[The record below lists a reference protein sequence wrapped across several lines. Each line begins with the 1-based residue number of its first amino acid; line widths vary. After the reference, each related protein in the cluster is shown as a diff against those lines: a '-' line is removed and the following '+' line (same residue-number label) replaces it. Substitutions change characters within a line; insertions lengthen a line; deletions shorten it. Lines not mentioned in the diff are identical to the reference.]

1 MVKYFFKTL
10 LFLAVLMA
18 APATYAQKGT
28 FEVKAPKVV
37 AVGEVFHIEYVT
49 GSKPKS
55 FLGPQFEGMDVL
67 AGPTLST
74 SKSVAI
80 VNGHMSQEA
89 QYAYTYVL
97 QCNSEG
103 EFTVSEAKLEAE
115 GDTYTVRPFK
125 IRALTEE
132 GVSPS
137 AVQSRN
143 SGGSVSNT
151 PRTTLA
157 QNDIV
162 IRAVV
167 DKKDVYK
174 GEPIKV
180 TYKLYRRVPL
190 NLENAKFPS
199 YNGFW
204 VQQLNVDGYQV
215 QREELNGKIY
225 DTHVLRED
233 LLFPQQAGT
242 LTIEPLNLSVVAQ
255 IITQQ
260 RRQSIIDDFL
270 SGPDVKEVRRKLST
284 QPVKINVRELPA
296 GAPSSFFGAVGDFQ
310 METIQPPVEV
320 AANSA
325 FTYGIK
331 VSGKGNLPQVQAPK
345 LTLPSSFEQYNVK
358 TTESLNNTSGGIY
371 GYRQF
376 EYPVIAR
383 VEGEYNIEPIEFT
396 YFNPKLRTYETLK
409 TPPLTLR
416 VLPDSTSTGGSSAA
430 ILGGLSKEDIKIIGN
445 DIRFIRL
452 DNPHLRPAGNMFF
465 GGVWYFLAMAAIL
478 ILFVFLFVWFRKL
491 AKERRNSALLK
502 GRKANKVALQRFRIA
517 EEHMK
522 ANNQRGFYE
531 EMLKGL
537 WGYIGDKLNIP
548 ASNLT
553 KENVREELVKRG
565 VAVDASQRY
574 IDIIVECEYA
584 QYSPD
589 GTGMMNDVYASGV
602 EIVSKLEGIIG
613 R

>member
-1 MVKYFFKTL
+1 MGKYFFRTL
-10 LFLAVLMA
+10 LFFSVLLSA
-18 APATYAQKGT
+18 EAGYAQKVT
-28 FEVKAPKVV
+28 FEVNAPKVV
-37 AVGEVFHIEYVT
+37 AVGEVFRVEYIT
-49 GSKPKS
+49 NSKPKS
-55 FLGPQFEGMDVL
+55 FSGPQFEGMDML

-74 SKSVAI
+74 NKSVAI
-80 VNGHMSQEA
+80 VNGHMSQES

-97 QCNSEG
+97 QCSSDG
-103 EFTVSEAKLEAE
+103 EFTVTEAKLESE
-115 GDTYTVRPFK
+115 DNTYTIRPFK

-132 GVSPS
+132 SVP
-137 AVQSRN
+137 ANTQAR
-143 SGGSVSNT
+143 GGSNANNT
-151 PRTTLA
+151 PRATLS
-157 QNDIV
+157 QDDIV

-174 GEPIKV
+174 GEPVKV

-204 VQQLNVDGYQV
+204 VQQLNVDGYKI

-225 DTHVLRED
+225 DTHILRED

-255 IITQQ
+255 IVTQQ
-260 RRQSIIDDFL
+260 RRQSIIDDFFA
-270 SGPDVKEVRRKLST
+270 GPEVQEVRRKLST
-284 QPVKINVRELPA
+284 QPVKINVKELPA
-296 GAPSSFFGAVGDFQ
+296 GAPSSFYGAVGDFQ
-310 METIQPPVEV
+310 METVQPPVEV

-331 VSGKGNLPQVQAPK
+331 ISGKGNLPQVQAPK
-345 LTLPSSFEQYNVK
+345 LTLPASFEQYNVK
-358 TTESLNNTSGGIY
+358 TTESLNNNSGGIY

-383 VEGEYNIEPIEFT
+383 VAGEYNIEPIEFT
-396 YFNPKLRTYETLK
+396 YFNHKLRTYETVK
-409 TPPLTLR
+409 TSPLTLR
-416 VLPDSTSTGGSSAA
+416 VLPDSTSMGSSAA
-430 ILGGLSKEDIKIIGN
+430 ALLGGLSKEEIKIIGN
-445 DIRFIRL
+445 DIRFIKL
-452 DNPHLRPAGNMFF
+452 ANPNLHPIGKAFF
-465 GGVWYFLAMAAIL
+465 GGFWYFLTAAAI
-478 ILFVFLFVWFRKL
+478 ISLFVFLLVWLRKL
-491 AKERRNSALLK
+491 IKERHNSALVK
-502 GRKANKVALQRFRIA
+502 GKRANKVALQRFRTA
-517 EEHMK
+517 ESHMK
-522 ANNQRGFYE
+522 TNNQRGFYE

-553 KENVREELVKRG
+553 KENVREELIKRG
-565 VAVDASQRY
+565 VAADISQSY
-574 IDIIVECEYA
+574 INIIVECEYA

-602 EIVSKLEGIIG
+602 KIVSKLEDIIG